1 VDCAIRAAGA
11 RRRVQAQVVTGNLPI
26 TPFYWIHRSVL
37 PKGWLGAYTSLT
49 TQAFRGTVVRKDLVS
64 IPLTR
69 SAIYIEYLRTP
80 SQGAK

>member
-1 VDCAIRAAGA
+1 M
-11 RRRVQAQVVTGNLPI
+11 TGNLPI
-26 TPFYWIHRSVL
+26 IPFSRMHQSVL

-49 TQAFRGTVVRKDLVS
+49 MQAFRGTVVRKDLVS